1 MLKKFINIEIT
12 VLFALFMCALAVAIF
27 SAAQTSYSPSS
38 MFSPF
43 ESGRTVFLSTL
54 LIGLLPAL
62 AFGAPIYF
70 VLMHYRKAN
79 WATVLL
85 AGSLPGLFILFF
97 SPELGLICLF
107 AGVVIA
113 AITHSVWRSQI

>member
-12 VLFALFMCALAVAIF
+12 VLFALLICAFSVAIF
-27 SAAQTSYSPSS
+27 SAAQASYSPTS
-38 MFSPF
+38 MFSPI
-43 ESGRTVFLSTL
+43 ESGKMVFLSTL
-54 LIGLLPAL
+54 LIGILPAL

-70 VLMHYRKAN
+70 ALTHYRKAN
-79 WATVLL
+79 WATVLI

-97 SPELGLICLF
+97 STELGLICLA

-113 AITHSVWRSQI
+113 AITHSVWRSRL